1 MMYVYDRFTKTG
13 SGQAQEKLRGKAV
26 SAAGVAAHVS
36 SIETKSIVR

>member
-1 MMYVYDRFTKTG
+1 MYVYDRFTKTG

-26 SAAGVAAHVS
+26 SAGVAAHVS